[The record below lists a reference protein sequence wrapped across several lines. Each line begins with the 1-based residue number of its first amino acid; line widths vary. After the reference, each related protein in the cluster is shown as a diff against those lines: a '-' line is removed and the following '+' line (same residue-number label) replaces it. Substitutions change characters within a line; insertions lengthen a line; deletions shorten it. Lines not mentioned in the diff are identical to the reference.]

1 VANLANMETWPSANA
16 SHSQPTPPPRLQVGA
31 LCWRRTAR
39 GALRILLITSRDTGR
54 WVIPKGWPMRNRTE
68 AEAAEREAWEEAG
81 VRGTILPQPIG
92 LYGYPKYMSK
102 GKVIP
107 CVVRVFPLEVEG
119 SASRFPEAG
128 QRRRKWF
135 APEDAA
141 RRVRETE
148 LARIIREFE
157 IPAEAASKA

>member
-1 VANLANMETWPSANA
+1 
-16 SHSQPTPPPRLQVGA
+16 
-31 LCWRRTAR
+31 
-39 GALRILLITSRDTGR
+39 
-54 WVIPKGWPMRNRTE
+54 
-68 AEAAEREAWEEAG
+68 
-81 VRGTILPQPIG
+81 LPQPIG

-141 RRVRETE
+141 RRARETE
-148 LARIIREFE
+148 LARSIREFE
-157 IPAEAASKA
+157 IPAEAASKACRAGGRMTGCARPLRCFPDHPIAVPRSGRP